1 MPKTKNSLSMESS
14 TRKITIKNGTITY
27 KLKLDGVEDYLT
39 YNPTLLSILK
49 MDRLKPFR
57 DEGRLRFKIRKNGTD
72 INYYLYDLAFAC
84 YSGGVNC
91 NSFIGDMQRY
101 YADKSRQRLS
111 IDHADNNIHNNTILN
126 LSLMPKVENFRKS
139 DIVARIKQPIYLN
152 SAYCN
157 GQYRIQML
165 FELPSRVIKDV
176 IANKFI
182 GKTAEYSNGYSAL
195 HFVCD
200 TPKQY
205 VDCLKWL
212 TEQSYEWT
220 EPLKNARGQWIKN
233 ENNCWCADISHS
245 LHAQSALGTLPDN
258 LFQPFNEREV

>member
-1 MPKTKNSLSMESS
+1 MPKTKNSLSMESG

-101 YADKSRQRLS
+101 YANKSCQGLS

-139 DIVARIKQPIYLN
+139 DIVAKVKQPIYLN

-165 FELPSRVIKDV
+165 FELPS
-176 IANKFI
+176 
-182 GKTAEYSNGYSAL
+182 SA
-195 HFVCD
+195 FSVR
-200 TPKQY
+200 
-205 VDCLKWL
+205 
-212 TEQSYEWT
+212 
-220 EPLKNARGQWIKN
+220 PLKTFS
-233 ENNCWCADISHS
+233 ES
-245 LHAQSALGTLPDN
+245 SA
-258 LFQPFNEREV
+258 E